1 MKFLIVYSSKTGNT
15 KKVAEALAR
24 VAPIGSEIHS
34 IEEAGDAD
42 GFDVI
47 FAGYWL
53 DRGGVDEKMK
63 KYLRTLHKK
72 KIVLFETMGA
82 DPESEHAIIGFANA
96 AMVLPEGNT
105 VIGVFALQGEI
116 NPALLETM
124 RTMGITTPHCGPE
137 MEKCAAQAVGHPNKV
152 DLEKA
157 ETDSIF

>member
-1 MKFLIVYSSKTGNT
+1 
-15 KKVAEALAR
+15 
-24 VAPIGSEIHS
+24 
-34 IEEAGDAD
+34 
-42 GFDVI
+42 
-47 FAGYWL
+47 
-53 DRGGVDEKMK
+53 
-63 KYLRTLHKK
+63 
-72 KIVLFETMGA
+72 MGA

-157 ETDSIF
+157 ETYMKSFQKMSKVFCLIIANEIVLNKTVFLTSLQGNSFLLKLKNKFKNKFVRVCLIRKETL